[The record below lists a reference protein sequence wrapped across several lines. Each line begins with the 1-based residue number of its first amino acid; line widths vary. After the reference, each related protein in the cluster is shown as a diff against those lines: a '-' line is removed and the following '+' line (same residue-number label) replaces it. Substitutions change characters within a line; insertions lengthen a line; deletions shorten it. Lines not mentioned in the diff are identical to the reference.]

1 VKGAIIVFIIAL
13 ALTCWVPAL
22 MGFKSPAYPAKAGI
36 VGVAQPPL
44 ASGMKRGDMFMP
56 EVKVTDGYQGV
67 YVMTRV
73 GDRDNDQPATQFPLG
88 GIQY

>member
-1 VKGAIIVFIIAL
+1 
-13 ALTCWVPAL
+13 
-22 MGFKSPAYPAKAGI
+22 
-36 VGVAQPPL
+36 
-44 ASGMKRGDMFMP
+44 MKRGDMFMP